1 MPTKPDPNRP
11 EARPEGE
18 KSKTRIKRELLE
30 LKDLGKELVELPE
43 KTLQKLPLSESF
55 LDAVLQAKRFSRGAL
70 QRQLRYIA
78 GLVPNEDADAIRKAL
93 DELRQPHY
101 RQVREFKQL
110 EQWRD
115 RLLAGDEEA
124 LNEISQRF
132 PAADRQ
138 HARQLVRNALR
149 EREHN
154 KPPKSAR
161 ALFQYLSELNSAS
174 NQEE

>member
-11 EARPEGE
+11 EPRPEDE
-18 KSKTRIKRELLE
+18 RSKTRIKREVLE
-30 LKDLGKELVELPE
+30 LKDLGKQLAELPE
-43 KTLQKLPLSESF
+43 KTLQKLPLSES
-55 LDAVLQAKRFSRGAL
+55 LLNAISDAKRFSRGAL

-78 GLVPNEDADAIRKAL
+78 GLMPNEDVDAIRKAL

-101 RQVREFKQL
+101 RQVREFQQL

-124 LNEISQRF
+124 MNEIARRF
-132 PAADRQ
+132 PSADRQ

-149 EREHN
+149 ERAQN